1 MFSLRISTCYGQVS
15 PPPSNPCLKT
25 GLLFTPRGSSRPGTE
40 QLWSHRAV
48 SFRISSLSDHQQRS
62 EDPKLK
68 LHLFT
73 ICCLC
78 IFLHLSPSFR
88 DGKSWSREQRRP
100 GEDGG
105 TRAEFA
111 SLSEVSCVTHAPPS
125 SFLHLINF
133 LPVPLKLWRA
143 AVRNGRGLWKDTSGL
158 VVSVRRK

>member
-1 MFSLRISTCYGQVS
+1 MLCALHVPVPQQLSCCLLYLARNSDLVPWVHQVYNAVTQKLLHMVNICMYNQKTVPLNCSNALLLHIFFMCVFSEDQYLLWASFS
-15 PPPSNPCLKT
+15 PPSNPCLKT

-78 IFLHLSPSFR
+78 IFSS
-88 DGKSWSREQRRP
+88 
-100 GEDGG
+100 
-105 TRAEFA
+105 
-111 SLSEVSCVTHAPPS
+111 SLSI
-125 SFLHLINF
+125 L
-133 LPVPLKLWRA
+133 
-143 AVRNGRGLWKDTSGL
+143 SGW
-158 VVSVRRK
+158 

>member
-1 MFSLRISTCYGQVS
+1 MLCALHVPVPQQLSRCILYLARNSDLVPWVHQVYNAVTQKLLHMVNICMYNQKTVPLNCSNALLLHIFLCVFSLRISTCYGQVS

-48 SFRISSLSDHQQRS
+48 SFRISFLSDHQQRS

-78 IFLHLSPSFR
+78 IFSS
-88 DGKSWSREQRRP
+88 
-100 GEDGG
+100 
-105 TRAEFA
+105 
-111 SLSEVSCVTHAPPS
+111 SLSI
-125 SFLHLINF
+125 L
-133 LPVPLKLWRA
+133 
-143 AVRNGRGLWKDTSGL
+143 SG
-158 VVSVRRK
+158 